1 MYSCQPICHRLQ
13 SSRDWNSIVSI
24 IAYWK
29 HWPLIYSSVD
39 TYAIT
44 YRSKGVRILYFPDGK
59 LFLENVWEEVLTQLS
74 REGINISVAP
84 FSTSICFY
92 GYSLITRN
100 LSVHL
105 NSQR

>member
-1 MYSCQPICHRLQ
+1 M
-13 SSRDWNSIVSI
+13 
-24 IAYWK
+24 

-59 LFLENVWEEVLTQLS
+59 SLLENVSEEVLTQLS

-84 FSTSICFY
+84 FQQV
-92 GYSLITRN
+92 LIFI
-100 LSVHL
+100 V
-105 NSQR
+105 